1 MNQMNHQIEQINHQP
16 NQFDHDC
23 NIDVTDDTSQPKS
36 DEEENSDEEEIRE
49 FPIHEYYIHGL
60 YDIHISDII
69 NTVGIQFETMDD
81 AFAWRLQKLEEMK
94 EWDWEE
100 ANEYEFPFLVCVNEK
115 RFITPLGS
123 TMHFSRFFKN

>member
-1 MNQMNHQIEQINHQP
+1 MAEINYRCERCGS
-16 NQFDHDC
+16 N
-23 NIDVTDDTSQPKS
+23 NIDYCKGKNCFNINQDSQPKS
-36 DEEENSDEEEIRE
+36 DVEENSDEEIRE

-69 NTVGIQFETMDD
+69 NTVGIQFETMSD

-100 ANEYEFPFLVCVNEK
+100 ANEYEFPFLVCVPEK
-115 RFITPLGS
+115 RFITPVGS
-123 TMHFSRFFKN
+123 TMHFSRFLKN